1 MRVVIQRV
9 RRAMVEVE
17 GQVIAR
23 IEAGLLILL
32 GIEKQDS
39 QADVSYLAQK
49 TAALRIFAD
58 KEDKMNLSLLDIGG
72 SALVVS
78 QFTLLADCRK
88 GNRPGFSQA
97 ARPDQAIPLYE
108 SFCHQL
114 KNAGIEVATGKFQ
127 ADMQITLVNNGPV
140 TILLDSRKDF

>member
-1 MRVVIQRV
+1 
-9 RRAMVEVE
+9 MVEVE

-39 QADVSYLAQK
+39 LADASYLAKK

-58 KEDKMNLSLLDIGG
+58 KEDKMNLSLLDIDG

-97 ARPDQAIPLYE
+97 APPDQAIQLYE
-108 SFCHQL
+108 SFCQQL
-114 KNAGIEVATGKFQ
+114 SNAGIKVATGIFQ

-140 TILLDSRKDF
+140 TILLDSRKDC